1 MWYRHNDNDELRKYA
16 KVYDSINKGD
26 KILCYSAI
34 DKAICAILEAGTKNN
49 DGIDLEF
56 KKPLNVSL
64 ETMKAHYDTIL
75 SLSPKKYSSFTK
87 TMRNIFYGTFFQ
99 TTKQQ
104 FDFICALDNS
114 IDNSLALADKNVIKQ
129 VFTTRHETG
138 AKAEE
143 IFQKH
148 YKQIPKFKNA
158 KCKDMRLSG
167 VGYDF
172 ELIKNG
178 EIFFIE
184 VKGINDGKVCNSV
197 LFTPKEWKVASN
209 NGESYFLVIVNISQ
223 NTMQVMQ
230 NPSQAEWKK
239 ETREIEIYNVNIK
252 PFCDDKNLYKIKD
265 LQ

>member
-1 MWYRHNDNDELRKYA
+1 MGW
-16 KVYDSINKGD
+16 VM
-26 KILCYSAI
+26 
-34 DKAICAILEAGTKNN
+34 T
-49 DGIDLEF
+49 
-56 KKPLNVSL
+56 
-64 ETMKAHYDTIL
+64 
-75 SLSPKKYSSFTK
+75 
-87 TMRNIFYGTFFQ
+87 
-99 TTKQQ
+99 
-104 FDFICALDNS
+104 
-114 IDNSLALADKNVIKQ
+114 
-129 VFTTRHETG
+129 
-138 AKAEE
+138 
-143 IFQKH
+143 
-148 YKQIPKFKNA
+148 
-158 KCKDMRLSG
+158 
-167 VGYDF
+167 F